1 MRPRF
6 ASRMALP
13 GLGLA
18 AVLTAGTFVMAQT
31 PAPPAPLTEAQRLQA
46 ERSAERQAIRE
57 AERVARLEAA
67 IVYLR
72 ERLQITAAQDPR
84 WSVFAQALRAERAA
98 RSQAA
103 AAPPAA
109 MPGPLPLS
117 ERLARRQ
124 ADLTARSERLGAVT
138 RALTPLY
145 AALSVEQKAVADRL
159 VGISDEGRIVIRRD
173 RDDNDDNDND
183 NDDDD

>member
-1 MRPRF
+1 MT
-6 ASRMALP
+6 LP

-18 AVLTAGTFVMAQT
+18 AVLAAGTFVMAQT

-46 ERSAERQAIRE
+46 ERLAERQAIRE

-72 ERLQITAAQDPR
+72 ERLQITAAQGPQ
-84 WSVFAQALRAERAA
+84 WNVFAQALRAEGAA
-98 RSQAA
+98 RRQAA
-103 AAPPAA
+103 AAAPAA

-124 ADLTARSERLGAVT
+124 ADLSARSERLVAVT

-159 VGISDEGRIVIRRD
+159 MSTSDEGRVVIRRN
-173 RDDNDDNDND
+173 R
-183 NDDDD
+183 DDDD

>member
-6 ASRMALP
+6 ASRMTLP

-18 AVLTAGTFVMAQT
+18 TVLAAGTFVMAQT
-31 PAPPAPLTEAQRLQA
+31 PAPPASLTEAQRLQA
-46 ERSAERQAIRE
+46 ERLAERQAIRE
-57 AERVARLEAA
+57 AERVARLEAT

-72 ERLQITAAQDPR
+72 ERLQITAAQDPL
-84 WSVFAQALRAERAA
+84 WNVFAQALRADGAA

-103 AAPPAA
+103 AAAPAA

-124 ADLTARSERLGAVT
+124 ADLTARSERVGAVM

-145 AALSVEQKAVADRL
+145 AALTVEQKAVADRL
-159 VGISDEGRIVIRRD
+159 VGTSESGRIVIRRD
-173 RDDNDDNDND
+173 RDD
-183 NDDDD
+183 DDDDDDDD

>member
-18 AVLTAGTFVMAQT
+18 TVLAAGTFVMAQT
-31 PAPPAPLTEAQRLQA
+31 PAPPAAVTEEQRLRA
-46 ERSAERQAIRE
+46 ERLAERQAVRE

-72 ERLQITAAQDPR
+72 ERLQITAAQDPL
-84 WSVFAQALRAERAA
+84 WSVFAQSLRADAAA
-98 RSQAA
+98 RTQAA
-103 AAPPAA
+103 AAAPAA
-109 MPGPLPLS
+109 TPGPLPLS
-117 ERLARRQ
+117 QRLARRQ
-124 ADLTARSERLGAVT
+124 ADLTARSERVGAVMRT
-138 RALTPLY
+138 LNPLY

-159 VGISDEGRIVIRRD
+159 VGTSEDGRLVIRRD
-173 RDDNDDNDND
+173 RDD
-183 NDDDD
+183 DDDDDD

>member
-1 MRPRF
+1 MT
-6 ASRMALP
+6 LP

-18 AVLTAGTFVMAQT
+18 AALAAGTFVMAQT
-31 PAPPAPLTEAQRLQA
+31 PAPPAPLTEAERLRA
-46 ERSAERQAIRE
+46 ERLADRQAIRE

-72 ERLQITAAQDPR
+72 ERLQITAAQDPQ
-84 WSVFAQALRAERAA
+84 WNVFAQALRAEAAA

-103 AAPPAA
+103 AAAPAA
-109 MPGPLPLS
+109 VPGPLPLS

-124 ADLTARSERLGAVT
+124 ADLSARSERLVAVT

-159 VGISDEGRIVIRRD
+159 MSTSDDGRIVIRRG
-173 RDDNDDNDND
+173 R
-183 NDDDD
+183 DDDDDDDD

>member
-6 ASRMALP
+6 ASRMTLP

-18 AVLTAGTFVMAQT
+18 AVLAAGTFVMAQT

-46 ERSAERQAIRE
+46 ERLAERQAIRE
-57 AERVARLEAA
+57 AERVARLEAR

-72 ERLQITAAQDPR
+72 ERLQITAAQDPQ
-84 WSVFAQALRAERAA
+84 WSVFAQALRADAVA
-98 RSQAA
+98 RTQAA
-103 AAPPAA
+103 AAAPAA
-109 MPGPLPLS
+109 TPGPLPLS

-124 ADLTARSERLGAVT
+124 ADLAARSQRLGAVM

-159 VGISDEGRIVIRRD
+159 VGTSDGGRIVIRRD
-173 RDDNDDNDND
+173 RDD
-183 NDDDD
+183 DDDD

>member
-6 ASRMALP
+6 TSRMALP

-18 AVLTAGTFVMAQT
+18 AVLAAGSFVMAQT
-31 PAPPAPLTEAQRLQA
+31 AAPPAPLTEAQRLQA
-46 ERSAERQAIRE
+46 ERLAERQAIRE
-57 AERVARLEAA
+57 AERVARLEAR

-72 ERLQITAAQDPR
+72 ERLQITATQDPQ
-84 WSVFAQALRAERAA
+84 WSVFAQALRAD
-98 RSQAA
+98 A
-103 AAPPAA
+103 AAPAA
-109 MPGPLPLS
+109 TPGPLPLS

-124 ADLTARSERLGAVT
+124 ADLTARSERMGAVM

-159 VGISDEGRIVIRRD
+159 VGTSDDGRIVIRRE
-173 RDDNDDNDND
+173 R
-183 NDDDD
+183 NDDDDDDDD